1 MELQWPLIL
10 FTTFIAWSAGLFGA
24 QGVMAL
30 IKGPD
35 GKRGVGRKAQLPALI
50 VSIVLLAIGGIAVFF
65 HLQHWER
72 IFNGFGHIT
81 SGITQELIAIVVFAL
96 VAVIFFVML
105 RRAEEPGT
113 VPAWV
118 AVCAIVISVVLA
130 FVCGHSYMMASRPA
144 WDTLLEALSVMGAAF
159 ITGPATMAFIMAVRG
174 DDCTPAGKPVLI
186 GAIIGAILVLIYAIY
201 LQTSGGSYVDVGYY
215 YDPTSP
221 TEGMTDVTG
230 AIADVAPLLWIGGF
244 VVGGVLPVVLAIVAK
259 VKNRPV
265 LWKVLSLL
273 IVICGFAGAI
283 VLRMAFYELGFS
295 IFLLY

>member
-10 FTTFIAWSAGLFGA
+10 FTTFIAWSAGLFGT
-24 QGVMAL
+24 QGIMAL

-35 GKRGVGRKAQLPALI
+35 GKRGVGRKAQMPAVW
-50 VSIVLLAIGGIAVFF
+50 VSAILLAIGGIAVFF

-81 SGITQELIAIVVFAL
+81 SGITQELIAIVIFAI
-96 VAVIFFVML
+96 VAVIFFIML
-105 RRAEEPGT
+105 RRAEVKGT
-113 VPAWV
+113 VPVWV
-118 AVCAIVISVVLA
+118 AICAIVISGVLS
-130 FVCGHSYMMASRPA
+130 FVCGHSYMMESRPA
-144 WDTLLEALSVMGAAF
+144 WDTLLEVLSVMGAAC
-159 ITGPATMAFIMAVRG
+159 ILGPATMAFIMAVRG

-186 GAIIGAILVLIYAIY
+186 GAIIGAVLVLIYAIY

-215 YDPTSP
+215 YDPTTP
-221 TEGMTDVTG
+221 TEGMTDVSA

-244 VVGGVLPVVLAIVAK
+244 VVGGVLPVIFAIIAK
-259 VKNRPV
+259 IKNKPI
-265 LWKVLSLL
+265 LWKIMSLL

-295 IFLLY
+295 IFLLF

>member
-10 FTTFIAWSAGLFGA
+10 FTTFIAWSAGLFGT
-24 QGVMAL
+24 QGIMAL

-35 GKRGVGRKAQLPALI
+35 GKRGVGRKAQMPAVW
-50 VSIVLLAIGGIAVFF
+50 VSAILLAIGGIAVFF

-81 SGITQELIAIVVFAL
+81 SGITQELIAIVIFAI
-96 VAVIFFVML
+96 VAVIFFIML
-105 RRAEEPGT
+105 RRAEVKGT
-113 VPAWV
+113 VPVWV
-118 AVCAIVISVVLA
+118 AICAIVISVVLA
-130 FVCGHSYMMASRPA
+130 FVCGHSYMMESRPA
-144 WDTLLEALSVMGAAF
+144 WDTLLEVLSVMGAAC
-159 ITGPATMAFIMAVRG
+159 ILGPATMAFIMAVRG

-186 GAIIGAILVLIYAIY
+186 GAIIGAVLVLIYAIY

-230 AIADVAPLLWIGGF
+230 AIADIAPLLWIGGF
-244 VVGGVLPVVLAIVAK
+244 VVGGVLPVIFAIIAK
-259 VKNRPV
+259 IKNKPI
-265 LWKVLSLL
+265 LWKIMSLL

-295 IFLLY
+295 IFLLF